1 AASTRSSRSGRGRS
15 ATRIPSRR
23 SPPDRYARAMRRHPV
38 VLGLGLVTLIAGI
51 AMTATDNGVV
61 VVTIGLVVLGIGGV
75 LLVSLA
81 FLLVGESEDRDRER
95 RPGG

>member
-1 AASTRSSRSGRGRS
+1 MSRHRL
-15 ATRIPSRR
+15 ALAI
-23 SPPDRYARAMRRHPV
+23 
-38 VLGLGLVTLIAGI
+38 GLVTMLAGI

-61 VVTIGLVVLGIGGV
+61 VVTIGLVLLGIGGV
-75 LLVSLA
+75 VLVSLA